1 MFATPEPGE
10 EEDDQPIAPIDR
22 TSHEA
27 WALEQQRLLEAGLRE
42 PRDPKYIPLPLNRCS
57 LNPLA
62 NVYRREHIFDGQVLH
77 RDKPDY
83 QLCDIEDPLIKRYI
97 DDPRLITDKCDVSSR
112 FPPSVLAA
120 TDDAGSYGILH
131 DYRIRHDQRDDQV

>member
-10 EEDDQPIAPIDR
+10 EEDDQPIAPVDR

-42 PRDPKYIPLPLNRCS
+42 PRDPKYDLIPLQPLHLTS
-57 LNPLA
+57 LA
-62 NVYRREHIFDGQVLH
+62 NGYRREHIFDGQVLH

-97 DDPRLITDKCDVSSR
+97 DDPRLITDKCDVSLR
-112 FPPSVLAA
+112 LPPCVLA
-120 TDDAGSYGILH
+120 
-131 DYRIRHDQRDDQV
+131 V